1 MSLTLLQHSGKEPV
15 TLADVKAF
23 LRIENSEE
31 DELLKHLIKTAR
43 LAVEAFTARS
53 LIHQAWRFTINAG
66 FCIAKSDNGFLTGN
80 HHQHEQGIELPRSP
94 FVELLACPKLIDS
107 YRQCELKDYR
117 LDTAGRVAKLYF
129 GKTLSLEASRNSMIQ
144 IDFKAGYGLNHN
156 DIPESI
162 QHGILMMVAELFE
175 NRVSSNDNRGVP
187 PSLSQAAIQLI
198 QPYRVQR
205 LS

>member
-1 MSLTLLQHSGKEPV
+1 MSLTLLHHPGKEPV

-23 LRIENSEE
+23 LRIESSEE
-31 DELLKHLIKTAR
+31 DDLLKHLIKTAR

-53 LIHQAWRFTINAG
+53 LIHQTWRFTVNAG
-66 FCIAKSDNGFLTGN
+66 FCMTKSDNGFLTGN
-80 HHQHEQGIELPRSP
+80 HRRHDQGIELPRSP
-94 FVELLACPKLIDS
+94 FVELLSCPKLIEP

-144 IDFKAGYGLNHN
+144 IDFKAGYGLHYK
-156 DIPESI
+156 DIPESL

-175 NRVSSNDNRGVP
+175 KRVSSNDNQAVP
-187 PSLSQAAIQLI
+187 LPLCNAAIQLI

-205 LS
+205 LG

>member
-1 MSLTLLQHSGKEPV
+1 MSLTLLHAPQKEPV

-23 LRIENSEE
+23 LRIESSEE

-43 LAVEAFTARS
+43 FAVEAFTARS
-53 LIHQAWRFTINAG
+53 LIHQVWRFTVNAG
-66 FCIAKSDNGFLTGN
+66 FCIAKSDNGFLTG
-80 HHQHEQGIELPRSP
+80 HHHPHEQGIELPRSP
-94 FVELLACPKLIDS
+94 FVELLACPKLIDA

-129 GKTLSLEASRNSMIQ
+129 GKTLSLEASRDSMIQ
-144 IDFKAGYGLNHN
+144 VDFKAGYGLNHN

-175 NRVSSNDNRGVP
+175 NRVSSNDNQGVP
-187 PSLSQAAIQLI
+187 PSLNKAVLQLI

-205 LS
+205 LG